1 MTRLFS
7 LVMLLGLAAPAAQ
20 AQMYKC
26 VDASG
31 RVVYADKPQPGCKGG
46 EVNIQP
52 IPSIS
57 GQGTAPPPKTS
68 SAEQDADFKRRQIE
82 RERQEGLE
90 KTAQQERC
98 QRVRQEIAW
107 LSAGTRVARIND
119 AGERVFMDD
128 ATREQRLTQLR
139 TAARGCP

>member
-1 MTRLFS
+1 MRILS
-7 LVMLLGLAAPAAQ
+7 LLILLGLLAPAAQ

-26 VDASG
+26 VDAQG

-46 EVNIQP
+46 AVNIQSS
-52 IPSIS
+52 PSIS
-57 GQGTAPPPKTS
+57 GEGLTPQAVPKT
-68 SAEQDADFKRRQIE
+68 AEQDADFKRRQIE
-82 RERQEGLE
+82 RERQDGLE

>member
-1 MTRLFS
+1 MKILS
-7 LVMLLGLAAPAAQ
+7 LVMLLGFVAPAQ

-26 VDASG
+26 VDAHG

-46 EVNIQP
+46 TVNIQAS
-52 IPSIS
+52 PSIS
-57 GQGTAPPPKTS
+57 GEGVTPQSVPKT
-68 SAEQDADFKRRQIE
+68 AEQDADFKRRQIE

-119 AGERVFMDD
+119 AGERVVMDD
-128 ATREQRLTQLR
+128 ATREQRLAQLR

>member
-1 MTRLFS
+1 MKILS
-7 LVMLLGLAAPAAQ
+7 LVMLLGFVAPAQ

-26 VDASG
+26 VDAHG

-46 EVNIQP
+46 TVNIQAS
-52 IPSIS
+52 PSIS
-57 GQGTAPPPKTS
+57 GEGVTPQSVPKT
-68 SAEQDADFKRRQIE
+68 AEQDADFKRRQIE

-128 ATREQRLTQLR
+128 ATREQRLAQLR

>member
-1 MTRLFS
+1 
-7 LVMLLGLAAPAAQ
+7 MLLGLAAPAAQ

-26 VDASG
+26 VDAQG

-46 EVNIQP
+46 VVNIQSS
-52 IPSIS
+52 PSIS
-57 GQGTAPPPKTS
+57 GEGVTPPSVPKA
-68 SAEQDADFKRRQIE
+68 AEQDADFKRRQIE

>member
-1 MTRLFS
+1 MRILS
-7 LVMLLGLAAPAAQ
+7 LVMLLGLFAPAAQ

-26 VDASG
+26 VDQHG

-46 EVNIQP
+46 AVNIQSS
-52 IPSIS
+52 PSIS
-57 GQGTAPPPKTS
+57 GEGVASPSVPKA
-68 SAEQDADFKRRQIE
+68 AEQDADFKRRQIE

-90 KTAQQERC
+90 KSAQQERC

-107 LSAGTRVARIND
+107 LSAGTRVAKIND

-128 ATREQRLTQLR
+128 QTREQRLAMLR
-139 TAARGCP
+139 QASRGCP

>member
-1 MTRLFS
+1 
-7 LVMLLGLAAPAAQ
+7 MLLGLAAPAAQ

-26 VDASG
+26 VDAQG

-46 EVNIQP
+46 VVNIQSS
-52 IPSIS
+52 PSIS
-57 GQGTAPPPKTS
+57 GEGVTPLSVPKT
-68 SAEQDADFKRRQIE
+68 AEQDADFKRRQIE

>member
-1 MTRLFS
+1 MRTLS
-7 LVMLLGLAAPAAQ
+7 LLVLLGLVAPAAQ

-26 VDASG
+26 VDAHG

-57 GQGTAPPPKTS
+57 GQGTTPPPKTS

-90 KTAQQERC
+90 KSAQQERC

-107 LSAGTRVARIND
+107 LSAGTRLSRITD
-119 AGERVFMDD
+119 SGERVYMDD
-128 ATREQRLTQLR
+128 ATRDARLSQLR
-139 TAARGCP
+139 QAVRGCP

>member
-1 MTRLFS
+1 MRSFAL
-7 LVMLLGLAAPAAQ
+7 LVLLGLAAPAAQ
-20 AQMYKC
+20 AQMFKC
-26 VDASG
+26 VDAHG

-46 EVNIQP
+46 PVNIQP

-57 GQGTAPPPKTS
+57 GEGVAAPAAPKT
-68 SAEQDADFKRRQIE
+68 AEQDAGFKRRQIE
-82 RERQEGLE
+82 RERQEDLE

-98 QRVRQEIAW
+98 QRLRQEIAW

-128 ATREQRLTQLR
+128 AAREQRLTQLR
-139 TAARGCP
+139 QASRGCP

>member
-1 MTRLFS
+1 MRSSLF
-7 LVMLLGLAAPAAQ
+7 LALCFSIVPAAQ

-26 VDASG
+26 VDAHG

-46 EVNIQP
+46 TVNIQSS
-52 IPSIS
+52 PSIS
-57 GQGTAPPPKTS
+57 GDGVTPLSVPKT
-68 SAEQDADFKRRQIE
+68 AEQDADFKRRQIE

-90 KTAQQERC
+90 KSAQQERC

-107 LSAGTRVARIND
+107 LSAGRRVGRIND